1 MIGPWVKVCGFTR
14 PEDIT
19 AAIEVGVDL
28 LGLNFAPESPRCIDL
43 EQGAELT
50 RAVRMA
56 ARGRSGKRPIR
67 TVAVMV
73 NPAEEEVREIIKTLD
88 PDILQFHGE
97 ETPEFCRQFEH
108 PFMKAFRLATPEDAR
123 PIPDYLEPPSM
134 GFLIDAWV
142 KGAHGGT
149 GQTLSHETA
158 RVALQHRRGFLAG
171 GLTPLNAYEIIRA
184 LHPFGVD
191 VASGVEIEPGIKDRL
206 LMQRFV
212 TAAGAACQD

>member
-1 MIGPWVKVCGFTR
+1 MCLCC
-14 PEDIT
+14 DQ
-19 AAIEVGVDL
+19 IELRKFKDDV
-28 LGLNFAPESPRCIDL
+28 
-43 EQGAELT
+43 
-50 RAVRMA
+50 AVRA
-56 ARGRSGKRPIR
+56 EKWS
-67 TVAVMV
+67 AVV
-73 NPAEEEVREIIKTLD
+73 P
-88 PDILQFHGE
+88 
-97 ETPEFCRQFEH
+97 
-108 PFMKAFRLATPEDAR
+108 TPEDAR

-171 GLTPLNAYEIIRA
+171 GLTPLNAYDIIRA